1 MSAIKGGLPY
11 EHTRR
16 LVDNRTQHVARAVCC
31 QCPAHVEV
39 VLAHDLPPD
48 VVVRKIAEKGWERHG
63 RLKWLCAGCLSSKPK
78 NDPDALIRSAVASGK
93 VVPMP
98 PPVHSA
104 PAVGAQEVR
113 ELTVDEKRRVRGLLD
128 ANFDDAAGI
137 YLDGYS
143 DQRIATEADVPRAC
157 VRQLREASYG
167 PIKRHPELD
176 AIEAQIAEARAV
188 AETAR
193 QEIATAQATAAKAE
207 SAIKDATDRLKA
219 LSQRMGVA
227 A

>member
-1 MSAIKGGLPY
+1 
-11 EHTRR
+11 
-16 LVDNRTQHVARAVCC
+16 
-31 QCPAHVEV
+31 
-39 VLAHDLPPD
+39 
-48 VVVRKIAEKGWERHG
+48 
-63 RLKWLCAGCLSSKPK
+63 
-78 NDPDALIRSAVASGK
+78 
-93 VVPMP
+93 
-98 PPVHSA
+98 
-104 PAVGAQEVR
+104 VR